1 MNNFGLKLASFILV
15 VAAFMGSAQAQEL
28 NATVKINTQK
38 LQTADPRV
46 FETLEQTLREFLNS
60 QKWTEDVF
68 DNPERINC
76 NFILTIQEERSA
88 TSFKAELAVQS
99 SRPIYGSDQETPLL
113 NYLDKELTFEYE
125 QFQPL
130 VYSKN
135 AYNDNLS
142 SVLSFY
148 VYVILGLD
156 YDSFAALGGERY
168 FQTAQEIVNNV
179 PSNVTAANPGW
190 RSMESNR
197 NRFWLIENLLSPR
210 VRPLRQAIYDYHR
223 QGLDIMPENVDNGRA
238 NISLALE
245 QLDKVNQ
252 AYPNAMIVQLFSNA
266 KANEIIE
273 IFKRG
278 TMAQQDRVIQI
289 MTKVDATNSAKY
301 RAIK

>member
-1 MNNFGLKLASFILV
+1 MASLLLALSTLTGLV
-15 VAAFMGSAQAQEL
+15 QAQEL

-60 QKWTEDVF
+60 QKWTEDMF

-88 TSFKAELAVQS
+88 TSFKADLAVQS

-113 NYLDKELTFEYE
+113 NYLDKEVTFEYE

-130 VYSKN
+130 VYTKN
-135 AYNDNLS
+135 AFNDNLS

-156 YDSFAALGGERY
+156 YDSFSPLGGERY
-168 FQTAQEIVNNV
+168 FQTAQEILNNI
-179 PSNVTAANPGW
+179 PSTVTAGNPGW

-223 QGLDIMPENVDNGRA
+223 QGLDLMPTNIDQGRA
-238 NISLALE
+238 NMALAIE

-252 AYPNAMIVQLFSNA
+252 AYPNSMIIQLYSNA

-278 TMAQQDRVIQI
+278 TLTQQDRVIQI

>member
-1 MNNFGLKLASFILV
+1 MNNFGLKLASFVLV

-135 AYNDNLS
+135 AFNDNLS

-210 VRPLRQAIYDYHR
+210 VRPLREAIYTYHR
-223 QGLDIMPENVDNGRA
+223 QGLDVMPENVDNGRA
-238 NISLALE
+238 NISIALE

>member
-1 MNNFGLKLASFILV
+1 MNNFGLKLASFVLV
-15 VAAFMGSAQAQEL
+15 VATFMGSAQAQEL

-46 FETLEQTLREFLNS
+46 FATLEQTLREFLNS

-156 YDSFAALGGERY
+156 YDSFAQLGGERY

-210 VRPLRQAIYDYHR
+210 VRPLREAIYTYHR
-223 QGLDIMPENVDNGRA
+223 QGLDVMPENVDNGRA
-238 NISLALE
+238 NIAIALE

-252 AYPNAMIVQLFSNA
+252 AYPNAMIVQLYSNA

-278 TMAQQDRVIQI
+278 TLAQQDRVIQI

>member
-1 MNNFGLKLASFILV
+1 MNNFGLKLASFVLV

-135 AYNDNLS
+135 AFNDNLS

-210 VRPLRQAIYDYHR
+210 VRPLREAIYTYHR
-223 QGLDIMPENVDNGRA
+223 QGLDVMPENVDNGRT
-238 NISLALE
+238 NIALALE

-252 AYPNAMIVQLFSNA
+252 AYPNAMIVQLYSNA